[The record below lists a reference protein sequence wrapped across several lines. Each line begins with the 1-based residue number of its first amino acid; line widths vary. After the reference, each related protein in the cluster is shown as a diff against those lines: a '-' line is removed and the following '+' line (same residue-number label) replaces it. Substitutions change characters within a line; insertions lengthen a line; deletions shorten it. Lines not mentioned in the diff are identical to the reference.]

1 MKTMFVATCHLWAA
15 SEEVHALL
23 YIYIYIY
30 IYIYVYTHTQYQ
42 EDMLIHISLNAIK
55 IIIII
60 YNGKKVIPLKKE

>member
-23 YIYIYIY
+23 YIYIY